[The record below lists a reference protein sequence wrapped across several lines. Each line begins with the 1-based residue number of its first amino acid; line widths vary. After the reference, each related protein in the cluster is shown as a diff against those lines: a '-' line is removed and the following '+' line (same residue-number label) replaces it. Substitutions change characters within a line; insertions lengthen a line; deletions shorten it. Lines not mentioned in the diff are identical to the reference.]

1 MRKKGHEGGYT
12 STGERPEGTGP
23 GREEALGGTW
33 KAEEAAGAGGGRRG
47 EAGRQPRGSEA
58 VCANLQ
64 ALRFKAPQGPGRTA
78 TTRREWAWGD
88 VGEKRPRNLNP
99 LPKRARSS
107 PPLKPR
113 PARRAAFPSR
123 RPGGVIRRWAP
134 GQEQARVGVR
144 AHPGRREG
152 PGGAAQAP
160 SFVRDAPGS
169 HAPSIQASSQGP
181 GVGRCPPRLAKRAAR
196 HRLKP
201 RPPPLGRRG
210 RGAGAGW
217 SARAAPRGLTRPRDG
232 CSVALDLPYPQSRAR
247 QGSHQGPADSSLG
260 VGAHTGPAYCILGGA
275 LDTCWKPGPPG
286 DLRTVPGGRGAVA
299 LTAWSLQAVC
309 ARGWTKRGG
318 RARQG
323 KEGVRKE
330 AAAARRRVIYTF
342 KNEPP
347 APRGEDLG
355 SVRQHARVTSAPRSP
370 VRTARHLS
378 ASRASLS
385 PDPRRPGTTYPV

>member
-1 MRKKGHEGGYT
+1 MESGGSCGGGGEGG
-12 STGERPEGTGP
+12 GERQADSHSSLKRSVPTSRRSASRLP
-23 GREEALGGTW
+23 
-33 KAEEAAGAGGGRRG
+33 KARGA
-47 EAGRQPRGSEA
+47 RQPPAESGRG
-58 VCANLQ
+58 
-64 ALRFKAPQGPGRTA
+64 
-78 TTRREWAWGD
+78 GD
-88 VGEKRPRNLNP
+88 VGEKRPRNLNA

-123 RPGGVIRRWAP
+123 RPGGVINRCAP

-169 HAPSIQASSQGP
+169 HAPGRQASSQGP
-181 GVGRCPPRLAKRAAR
+181 GVGWCPPRLAKRAAR
-196 HRLKP
+196 HWLKP

-232 CSVALDLPYPQSRAR
+232 CSVALDLPYPQRRAW

-260 VGAHTGPAYCILGGA
+260 VGAHTAPAYCILGGA
-275 LDTCWKPGPPG
+275 LDTCWEPGPTG
-286 DLRTVPGGRGAVA
+286 DLRTVPGGRGVVA

-309 ARGWTKRGG
+309 AKGWTKRGG

-342 KNEPP
+342 KNETP

-370 VRTARHLS
+370 VRTARRLS
-378 ASRASLS
+378 ASCASLS
-385 PDPRRPGTTYPV
+385 PDPRRPGTTYPG